1 MSSLLI
7 ETPEARAHHVSVSED
22 SLIIDLADGRTI
34 IAPLGW
40 YPRLWHGT
48 LEERSHF
55 EIISDGTL
63 IHWPDLDEDLSVAG
77 ILAGR
82 RSGESPQSLKKWL
95 AQRTASQVVAT
106 REPAYALRESAEEY
120 NADEGV

>member
-1 MSSLLI
+1 MSSLVSEI
-7 ETPEARAHHVSVSED
+7 QEARAQKVGVRED
-22 SLIIDLADGRTI
+22 SLVVDLVDGRTI
-34 IAPLGW
+34 ITPLVW

-55 EIISDGTL
+55 EIIGEGTL

-95 AQRTASQVVAT
+95 AQRTVSKVVAAH
-106 REPAYALRESAEEY
+106 EPAYAVRESPEDYA
-120 NADEGV
+120 ADEGV

>member
-1 MSSLLI
+1 MSSLVSEI
-7 ETPEARAHHVSVSED
+7 QEAKAQKVGVSED
-22 SLIIDLADGRTI
+22 SLVVDLVDGRTT
-34 IAPLGW
+34 IAPLAW

-48 LEERSHF
+48 PDERQHF
-55 EIISDGTL
+55 EIIGDGAL
-63 IHWPDLDEDLSVAG
+63 IHWPELDEDLSVAG